1 MLLLFAEA
9 KGRDDVWV
17 VVPLLSPVAG
27 RASQASRF
35 ALCERPGSSST
46 SPRDRM
52 SDNDADDLLAAIRDK
67 FESRMTA
74 PEWNWCTPQ
83 VVAVYVSCRKTL
95 PERVKMLGSAIE
107 WRIKRRDMLSCRSCP
122 SCAADPL
129 SHDARMFGTDAD
141 GDVAFYNC
149 FALHHDY
156 NSSAIANHMA
166 CLFERA
172 LLHYPAGPSSTEL
185 RRWTWCIDMY
195 GFGLQHTDP
204 RTSLELLKLLE
215 CAYPERLKH
224 MLIVGAPSVFWVL
237 WRAVKPFI
245 QEKTAAKIE
254 FVAWS
259 DAPQRYEELLGPT
272 VAGRLVSEG
281 VWRQHCDARTRSTAR
296 HVYAYALSRTAWHRM
311 APHSQVSRTVTRRAQ
326 RRSGGRHSTRQ
337 IS

>member
-1 MLLLFAEA
+1 
-9 KGRDDVWV
+9 
-17 VVPLLSPVAG
+17 
-27 RASQASRF
+27 
-35 ALCERPGSSST
+35 
-46 SPRDRM
+46 M

-172 LLHYPAGPSSTEL
+172 LLHYLAGPSSTEL